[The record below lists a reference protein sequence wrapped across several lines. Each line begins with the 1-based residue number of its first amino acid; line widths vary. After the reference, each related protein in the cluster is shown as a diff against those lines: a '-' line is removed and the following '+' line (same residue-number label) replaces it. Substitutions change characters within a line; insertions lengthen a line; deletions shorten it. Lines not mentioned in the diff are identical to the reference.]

1 MKPRLDYY
9 YLVRIS
15 APYLNNSLE
24 KAVAYR
30 AKILKKSLKNSA
42 ASSKSQK
49 EDQPFG
55 EDVKM
60 VRQHRLKCRLLTP
73 TEQDEVVTKYK
84 SGMTMTA
91 IADEYGCHYTTVG
104 RLLRARGVEI
114 RQ

>member
-1 MKPRLDYY
+1 M
-9 YLVRIS
+9 VRIS
-15 APYLNNSLE
+15 APYLNNSLQ

-42 ASSKSQK
+42 ASSKAQK
-49 EDQPFG
+49 DEHPFG

-60 VRQHRLKCRLLTP
+60 VRQHKLKCRLLTP
-73 TEQDEVVTKYK
+73 AEQDEVVTKYK

-114 RQ
+114 R

>member
-1 MKPRLDYY
+1 MCTYDVSLIQM
-9 YLVRIS
+9 RIS

-42 ASSKSQK
+42 PDKSHK

-55 EDVKM
+55 EDIKM
-60 VRQHRLKCRLLTP
+60 VRQHKFKCRFLTP
-73 TEQDEVVTKYK
+73 TEQDEVVTKYER
-84 SGMTMTA
+84 GMTMTA

-104 RLLRARGVEI
+104 RLLRARKVKIG
-114 RQ
+114 Q